1 MSQHPSPEWVKP
13 LIYINL
19 NSESG
24 NLVGPKK
31 KTETRPHSPVPL
43 PAVCCP
49 SGPTSFLTY
58 QHPDL
63 KDCESVF
70 QRVAECFSLAVENS
84 VLLTHI
90 QK

>member
-31 KTETRPHSPVPL
+31 KKLRLDHTAHSLTCCVAPPGLPVSSPIINI
-43 PAVCCP
+43 
-49 SGPTSFLTY
+49 LT
-58 QHPDL
+58 
-63 KDCESVF
+63 
-70 QRVAECFSLAVENS
+70 
-84 VLLTHI
+84 
-90 QK
+90 

>member
-31 KTETRPHSPVPL
+31 KLRLDRTAQFPYLLCVAPPGLPVSSPINI
-43 PAVCCP
+43 
-49 SGPTSFLTY
+49 LT
-58 QHPDL
+58 
-63 KDCESVF
+63 
-70 QRVAECFSLAVENS
+70 
-84 VLLTHI
+84 
-90 QK
+90 